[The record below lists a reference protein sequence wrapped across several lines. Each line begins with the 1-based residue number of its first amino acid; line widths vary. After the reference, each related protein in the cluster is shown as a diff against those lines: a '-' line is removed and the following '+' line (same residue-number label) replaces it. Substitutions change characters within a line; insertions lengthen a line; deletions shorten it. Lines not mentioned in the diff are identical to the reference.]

1 MKVLGPNPSRPTNII
16 LEIPFPMGDKKR
28 FDLFVKAIS
37 KRFPSW
43 MRVADIAGGKGYLQL
58 ALKEQG
64 FKDVITFD
72 CKPRKNRV
80 RVHGVKFCWRK
91 FDHNIETEFDLLV
104 GMHPDEATDVIIYEA
119 AKRRIPFGIV
129 PCCIMPTR
137 LLFWDK
143 RNYRGWVKA
152 LTKMAETQ
160 NFEVEKYQLRMNGKN
175 LALFGKP
182 K

>member
-1 MKVLGPNPSRPTNII
+1 
-16 LEIPFPMGDKKR
+16 MGDKKR
-28 FDLFVKAIS
+28 FDLFAKAIS

-72 CKPRKNRV
+72 C
-80 RVHGVKFCWRK
+80 
-91 FDHNIETEFDLLV
+91 
-104 GMHPDEATDVIIYEA
+104 
-119 AKRRIPFGIV
+119 IV